1 MSNRDID
8 SIIQIAE
15 GQESSAHGSNKKC
28 FLIDDYALL
37 KQSFRTE
44 EIESIMRITEELE
57 EKGVSVAR
65 TLDYKVIEQSV
76 GNWDTDKNVLVSEG
90 YVLQERAQGTPLL
103 DRTNWNEENKRYQ
116 LDYLKQID
124 SISRENQGFFDS
136 FVNGWIEIQKRGI
149 RIDPS
154 KTGNFIYEQGKDI
167 TFIDLGLSS
176 QKTDIPTTVYEQ
188 LAVILNLNA
197 YNKCYPEIQQAVDKR
212 LSVIID
218 KYRNAIMEQGIDID
232 VLDQVLETK
241 SIPQRVPEES
251 EQEKEAPEDEMVRL
265 ENTINEHVRS
275 EEIAREEARRLKAEK
290 EEKARI
296 EREQKEA
303 EERRLEEA
311 EERQNGGKRNESKM
325 YATLY
330 GLLKKGILPENQAD
344 LFNQVFKTKRNIYA
358 DLNPQLF
365 KKQGTTVDLDS
376 AIPNVENSNITIDMR
391 SMELKDDGNVPSQTY
406 EQIRVAVED
415 YFKQYFE
422 GISQNAET
430 KMTEYSKM
438 REMYESGQLTEE
450 QHIYFRLLEAEL
462 NEFSNARQLFS
473 VLGLDEQVLENA
485 DRVSSFLQD
494 KNKITEE
501 EKAEIESKKRESDRD
516 YLGAVF
522 EDTGITDPEELRRLY
537 YEQDEIRVAEEDL
550 EAVLATFS
558 DTDTMSPTQ
567 IGKATAR
574 KGTGIADINQTTQ
587 EMRKTIEKDLDKGNE
602 LSH

>member
-1 MSNRDID
+1 MGEINID
-8 SIIQIAE
+8 DFIQIAE
-15 GQESSAHGSNKKC
+15 QREADAHGSNKKC
-28 FLIDDYALL
+28 YFIDDYALL
-37 KQSFRTE
+37 SQSFTTE
-44 EIESIMRITEELE
+44 EIDKIMQISEELGK
-57 EKGVSVAR
+57 KGVNIVK
-65 TLDYKVIEQSV
+65 TLDYKVTEQIGQTKT
-76 GNWDTDKNVLVSEG
+76 GNPIVKG
-90 YVLQERAQGTPLL
+90 YVLQQKAIGNALVDEN
-103 DRTNWNEENKRYQ
+103 NWKRDDGSYQ
-116 LDYLKQID
+116 IDYFKQID
-124 SISRENQGFFDS
+124 SISQEGQKFFNN
-136 FVNGWIEIQKRGI
+136 FVKGWIEAQKAGLM
-149 RIDPS
+149 IDPS
-154 KTGNFIYEQGKDI
+154 KPSNFIYSPGQDL
-167 TFIDLGLSS
+167 TFIDLNLSNGA
-176 QKTDIPTTVYEQ
+176 TDMRYLAREQ
-188 LAVILNLNA
+188 LVVLLNSKTFNH
-197 YNKCYPEIQQAVDKR
+197 CYPEIRQAVSKR
-212 LSVIID
+212 LDIILE
-218 KYRNAIMEQGIDID
+218 KYKIALKEQGIIIDDNSINMELSSMLKKDDIQTEIID
-232 VLDQVLETK
+232 ET
-241 SIPQRVPEES
+241 P
-251 EQEKEAPEDEMVRL
+251 EQEMERL
-265 ENTINEHVRS
+265 EQSVAEHIK
-275 EEIAREEARRLKAEK
+275 EEEKAREEAKRLKAER

-296 EREQKEA
+296 EREKREA
-303 EERRLEEA
+303 EKKRLEE
-311 EERQNGGKRNESKM
+311 EEEKQNGGKRNESKM

-365 KKQGTTVDLDS
+365 KKQSTTVDLDS

-450 QHIYFRLLEAEL
+450 QHIDFRLLEAEL

-537 YEQDEIRVAEEDL
+537 YEQDEIRVSEEDL

-558 DTDTMSPTQ
+558 DADTMSPTQ